1 MAISVVG
8 YPDLTRK
15 AIVTTAG
22 AITLPFIG
30 SIVVAG
36 KTGEEARTLLQ
47 SRFAERGV
55 VRGAELTVEIAEYAP
70 VYVNGDVTKP
80 GAYSYRPGMTVRHAV
95 ALASG
100 YSTRPEGLSAADLW
114 GEDVH
119 HEWGWWIKQA
129 DHYLAQRFAT

>member
-1 MAISVVG
+1 MLSIRLFLRRLLLIPLAWAAISSFASADGYRIGRGDTVAISVVG

-15 AIVTTAG
+15 TMVTTAG

-36 KTGEEARTLLQ
+36 KTIEETRTLLQ

-70 VYVNGDVTKP
+70 VYVNGAFCGTPDVF
-80 GAYSYRPGMTVRHAV
+80 GV
-95 ALASG
+95 
-100 YSTRPEGLSAADLW
+100 
-114 GEDVH
+114 
-119 HEWGWWIKQA
+119 
-129 DHYLAQRFAT
+129 